1 MPPKAPKPM
10 APTPGSP
17 TLSNANPG
25 PDRLREILR
34 DTRTVAVVGAS
45 DNPTRPSNEVFSYL
59 ARHSHYELY
68 PVNPNAGEI
77 DGVPAYPSLA
87 EVPVTPD
94 MVDVFRRQ
102 EDLPAVLAEILALRP
117 LPKYLWLQQGLW
129 HEQVARDARDAGL
142 TVVMDRCLK
151 VDYARLIGS

>member
-1 MPPKAPKPM
+1 M
-10 APTPGSP
+10 ARLTRRSP
-17 TLSNANPG
+17 TLSNANSD

-45 DNPTRPSNEVFSYL
+45 ENPNRPSNDVFGWL

-68 PVNPNAGEI
+68 PVNPRALEV
-77 DGVPAYPSLA
+77 DGVPVYPTLA
-87 EVPVTPD
+87 DLPVVPD
-94 MVDVFRRQ
+94 MVDVFRRH
-102 EDLPAVLAEILALRP
+102 EELPAVLAEVLALDP

-129 HEQVARDARDAGL
+129 HEQVARSARDAGL